1 MFKKK
6 KIKFNIIFRFPDL
19 LTEYSCSQDV
29 DWKAEFEGRYT
40 CGVVI
45 MRKIGSMSEAHF
57 HQEEPSEETYDKLKE
72 MVDQSNKNSGFII
85 DALMDIVYDGK
96 K

>member
-1 MFKKK
+1 
-6 KIKFNIIFRFPDL
+6 
-19 LTEYSCSQDV
+19 
-29 DWKAEFEGRYT
+29 
-40 CGVVI
+40 
-45 MRKIGSMSEAHF
+45 MSEAHF